1 MMYKI
6 AIKMYEPYK
15 DWGGVIRLV
24 RNSMRGMFKV
34 LLLICSKKKKK
45 TKEKKRKQ
53 RKKGRDYNL

>member
-45 TKEKKRKQ
+45 NKREKKKTKKERK
-53 RKKGRDYNL
+53 RL